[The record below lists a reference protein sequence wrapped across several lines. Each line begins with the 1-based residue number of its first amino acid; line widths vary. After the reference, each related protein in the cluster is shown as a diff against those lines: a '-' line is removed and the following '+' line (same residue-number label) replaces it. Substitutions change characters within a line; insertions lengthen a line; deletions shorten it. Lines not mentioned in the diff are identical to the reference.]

1 MGSSSTTFLLFLLS
15 LATLTLSQLNDVYFQ
30 HDCSDTSGNYTANS
44 PYETNLNTIISRF
57 ATLTDFNYG
66 FFNLS
71 AGQSPDKVYS
81 IALCRGDTNQDAC
94 NTCLNYT
101 ATELKQ
107 FCSRNKAATAW
118 SQFCLVRY
126 ANRDLYG
133 QLENDPRT
141 CAFNPM
147 NASNPDQFNQTL
159 NELLNELSAEAAAG
173 GPLRKYAAGNA
184 TVGSSQ
190 TVYATMQ
197 CTPDMDEQNCS
208 TCLNFAINEYQS
220 RCSTRLGCRVLRPNC
235 VLRFETNQFY
245 NQTAVPLPSPP
256 PSPTTS
262 PSPTASFSPTS
273 PPTSMASLEFPAFGF
288 VFALFLTLSSMLLL
302 N

>member
-71 AGQSPDKVYS
+71 AGESPDKVYS
-81 IALCRGDTNQDAC
+81 IALCRGDMNQDAC

-197 CTPDMDEQNCS
+197 CTPDMDQQNCS
-208 TCLNFAINEYQS
+208 TCLNFAFNEYQS
-220 RCSTRLGCRVLRPNC
+220 CCSTRLGCRVLRPNC

-262 PSPTASFSPTS
+262 PFPTASFSPTS